1 MSSVFIYK
9 DFVVADGVVTFAKV
23 TGEPK
28 MGALLR
34 IDGRTKGKL
43 RQTKNKRASNVI
55 AVALQ
60 DSSCGECMIKLLG
73 NPIQVTEGNMLALPI
88 IKEYAR

>member
-1 MSSVFIYK
+1 MIKSFIYE
-9 DFVVADGVVTFAKV
+9 DFVVADGVVTLANV

-43 RQTKNKRASNVI
+43 RQARNKRASNVV

-60 DSSCGECMIKLLG
+60 DSSYGECMVKLLG